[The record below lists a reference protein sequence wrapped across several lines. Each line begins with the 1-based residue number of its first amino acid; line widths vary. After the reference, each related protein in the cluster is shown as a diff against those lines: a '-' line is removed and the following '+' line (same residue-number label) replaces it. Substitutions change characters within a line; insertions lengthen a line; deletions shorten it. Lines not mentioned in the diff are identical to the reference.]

1 MEFWVL
7 QGAAAG
13 WRAWCSGDLSD
24 DWAEVV
30 LSERVQISESLAE
43 E

>member
-1 MEFWVL
+1 LV
-7 QGAAAG
+7 Q
-13 WRAWCSGDLSD
+13 SGDLSD